1 VDWGKWHDLYES
13 RPSLQERLVAVRA
26 QVALAISAVAAEPVH
41 VLSICAGDG
50 RDLTGG
56 LAGLASRKAI
66 RATLIE
72 SSPELVARG
81 RAAVD
86 EAHLTE
92 YVSFR
97 CADATRSSTYHG
109 IPPAH
114 VVVLAGVFG
123 NLKEAD
129 VRRLIESLRSLC
141 RCGASVVW
149 TRNLVEFDD
158 GEKAVRIIRECF
170 SNAAFREEYVTR
182 SPSGVFAV
190 GTHSYQGA
198 WRPLPR
204 DATLFEFTGCGD
216 RASDPGA
223 VV

>member
-1 VDWGKWHDLYES
+1 MDWAKWHDLYES
-13 RPSLQERLVAVRA
+13 RPSLQERLVAVRE
-26 QVALAISAVAAEPVH
+26 QVTLAVSKVAAEGLQ

-50 RDLTGG
+50 RDLIGS

-81 RAAVD
+81 RAAID
-86 EAHLTE
+86 EAALTE
-92 YVSFR
+92 HVSFR

-109 IPPAH
+109 IPPAN

-141 RCGASVVW
+141 HSGASIVW

-158 GEKAVRIIRECF
+158 GEKAVQIIRECF
-170 SNAAFREEYVTR
+170 S
-182 SPSGVFAV
+182 SP
-190 GTHSYQGA
+190 T
-198 WRPLPR
+198 
-204 DATLFEFTGCGD
+204 T
-216 RASDPGA
+216 
-223 VV
+223 